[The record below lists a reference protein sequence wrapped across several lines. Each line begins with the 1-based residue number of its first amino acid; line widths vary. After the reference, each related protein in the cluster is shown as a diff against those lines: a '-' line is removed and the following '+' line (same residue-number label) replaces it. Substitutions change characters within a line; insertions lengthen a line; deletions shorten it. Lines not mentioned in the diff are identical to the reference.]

1 MSAMTRA
8 KLGCRIFS
16 VHLPPNLGGYNIKIR
31 DSCLLSVH
39 CSRGFKGVH
48 TSVKSITCLI
58 PSQSTAKNWK
68 ENSAVATD
76 DRVVMDIVQDLPC
89 FTIDQSS
96 LMHIVEM
103 RSLDQLHKFGGVHGI
118 ANSLNSD
125 VHRGIDSDDNAGISR
140 RHEAFGTNTY
150 SKAAGKNL
158 FHLVWEAFDDSKLNI
173 FLAFAMMA
181 LGFDIK
187 SNGLMEGLYDGGSI
201 FSAVLVVLS
210 IVAST
215 DFRKNRNFS
224 ENFMVSDSSP
234 VEVMRNGKPKHIST
248 SEVAVG
254 DVICLKIGDQV
265 PADGLLIEGQALR
278 VDESSMTT
286 TGSFHDHEIQ
296 HHDQNPFLFSG
307 TKVTVGCA
315 RMLVTSVGMNTT
327 RGKMLSSMSSESI
340 EHTPLKARISRL
352 ISSIGEVGSGAA
364 VVAFVLNLIQTKRNY
379 NLERRKKKLKE
390 LAMVFTASS
399 SVVSS
404 ISRNVFGVGK
414 YISKLLKVEQ
424 QTSIGNAL
432 LGFARPPKP
441 LLIGIPSEAGVFPVL
456 LFIHGYLLYNSFY
469 SQLVQHIASHGFIVI
484 APQLYSMA
492 GPDTTE
498 EINATAEIANWLS
511 EGLQNLLPPKVQ
523 ANLSKLAL
531 AGHSRG
537 GKVAFGVALGK
548 AVTSL
553 KFSAL
558 IGIDP
563 VDGVEKGKQMP
574 PILTYNPHS
583 FNLDMAVSIIG
594 SGLGELRSN
603 FLFPPSAPKG
613 VNHKDFY
620 NECQKPACYF
630 VARDY
635 GHLDM
640 LDDDTSGLR
649 GKATYCLCKNGESR
663 DPMRRFVGG
672 IMVAFMR
679 NYLEGNSRDLQA
691 IRDGH
696 LTAPVELQNVDF
708 LV

>member
-1 MSAMTRA
+1 MTRA

-48 TSVKSITCLI
+48 TSVKSITCFI
-58 PSQSTAKNWK
+58 PFQSTAKNWK

-89 FTIDQSS
+89 FSIDQSS

-181 LGFDIK
+181 LSFDIK
-187 SNGLMEGLYDGGSI
+187 SNGRMEGLYDGGSI

-234 VEVMRNGKPKHIST
+234 VEVMRNGKLKYIST

-254 DVICLKIGDQV
+254 EVICLKIGDQV

-286 TGSFHDHEIQ
+286 TGSFHDHEIK

-327 RGKMLSSMSSESI
+327 RGRMLSSMS
-340 EHTPLKARISRL
+340 K
-352 ISSIGEVGSGAA
+352 
-364 VVAFVLNLIQTKRNY
+364 
-379 NLERRKKKLKE
+379 KKKL
-390 LAMVFTASS
+390 
-399 SVVSS
+399 
-404 ISRNVFGVGK
+404 
-414 YISKLLKVEQ
+414 
-424 QTSIGNAL
+424 
-432 LGFARPPKP
+432 
-441 LLIGIPSEAGVFPVL
+441 
-456 LFIHGYLLYNSFY
+456 
-469 SQLVQHIASHGFIVI
+469 
-484 APQLYSMA
+484 
-492 GPDTTE
+492 
-498 EINATAEIANWLS
+498 
-511 EGLQNLLPPKVQ
+511 
-523 ANLSKLAL
+523 
-531 AGHSRG
+531 
-537 GKVAFGVALGK
+537 
-548 AVTSL
+548 
-553 KFSAL
+553 
-558 IGIDP
+558 
-563 VDGVEKGKQMP
+563 
-574 PILTYNPHS
+574 
-583 FNLDMAVSIIG
+583 
-594 SGLGELRSN
+594 
-603 FLFPPSAPKG
+603 
-613 VNHKDFY
+613 
-620 NECQKPACYF
+620 
-630 VARDY
+630 
-635 GHLDM
+635 
-640 LDDDTSGLR
+640 
-649 GKATYCLCKNGESR
+649 
-663 DPMRRFVGG
+663 
-672 IMVAFMR
+672 
-679 NYLEGNSRDLQA
+679 
-691 IRDGH
+691 
-696 LTAPVELQNVDF
+696 
-708 LV
+708 